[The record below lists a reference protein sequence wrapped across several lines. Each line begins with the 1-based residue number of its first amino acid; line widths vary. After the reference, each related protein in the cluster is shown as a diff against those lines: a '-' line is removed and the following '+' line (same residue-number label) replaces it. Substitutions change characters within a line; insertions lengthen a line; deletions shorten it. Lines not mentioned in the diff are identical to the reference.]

1 MEIDALNEKNGINEQ
16 EGDDKASPVIE
27 LSAED
32 KAKLPILEEMMKA
45 GMMYGRKKSVTNP
58 KMKNYVYT
66 FRNGIAIF
74 DLTRTLEQLAKA
86 EEFLKGI
93 MAKGGKI
100 LMVGTQPAARDL
112 VKVLAEELGQFY
124 VNERWLGGMLT
135 NFKTINSRVERFKML
150 KADKAAGRLAKYT
163 KKEQL
168 LLEREIENFAI
179 VFSGVENMSALP
191 AAVLIIDPMV
201 HETALREATRMKLP
215 VVALVSSDGDP
226 DAMAHPIPVNSS
238 ARPSIIWVLEKLKLS
253 LKNVKVEV
261 AAPAAVTAV
270 PAK

>member
-1 MEIDALNEKNGINEQ
+1 METDVLNEKNGASEQ
-16 EGDDKASPVIE
+16 EGDEKALPVVE

-58 KMKNYVYT
+58 KMKGYVYT

-74 DLTRTLEQLAKA
+74 DLVRTLENLAKA
-86 EEFLKGI
+86 EEFLKGV

-100 LMVGTQPAARDL
+100 LVVGTQPAARDL
-112 VKVLAEELGQFY
+112 VKSFAEELGQFY

-135 NFKTINSRVERFKML
+135 NFKTVNSRVERFKML

-179 VFSGVENMSALP
+179 VFSGVEQMTTLP
-191 AAVLIIDPMV
+191 AAVLIIDPV
-201 HETALREATRMKLP
+201 IHETALREARRMKLP
-215 VVALVSSDGDP
+215 VVALVSSDGNP
-226 DAMAHPIPVNSS
+226 DDMAYPIPVNSS
-238 ARPSIIWVLEKLKLS
+238 ARPSIVWVLEKLKS
-253 LKNVKVEV
+253 ALKNVKVETM
-261 AAPAAVTAV
+261 AGAAAVASV
-270 PAK
+270 K